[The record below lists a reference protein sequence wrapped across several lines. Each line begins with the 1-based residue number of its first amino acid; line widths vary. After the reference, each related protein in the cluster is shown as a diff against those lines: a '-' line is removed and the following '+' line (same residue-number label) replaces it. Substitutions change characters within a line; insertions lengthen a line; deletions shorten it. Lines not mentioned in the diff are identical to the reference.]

1 MDTPKKCYLNSK
13 QCTLLRSNLAAQ
25 LALTTNRLA
34 PHPQQLYLAVGRIIF
49 DRSCDHEQSWR
60 AALIH
65 DWPLTFLLAVFSS
78 TSCFAPGFTG
88 ALVWLAGPSWTR
100 RGLSYQPCF
109 PNELQRRSLTLLS
122 PVSCPDYF
130 SPSRHEECGLGTR
143 PCRYE
148 QNGGT
153 LLL

>member
-1 MDTPKKCYLNSK
+1 MYLASIEPCSTVGFDNEPLS
-13 QCTLLRSNLAAQ
+13 S
-25 LALTTNRLA
+25 
-34 PHPQQLYLAVGRIIF
+34 PHTQQLYLVVGRIIF

-88 ALVWLAGPSWTR
+88 VLVWPAGPSWTR

-130 SPSRHEECGLGTR
+130 SPSRREECGLGTR
-143 PCRYE
+143 LCRYE

-153 LLL
+153 LLLNTLWQKYLCIV